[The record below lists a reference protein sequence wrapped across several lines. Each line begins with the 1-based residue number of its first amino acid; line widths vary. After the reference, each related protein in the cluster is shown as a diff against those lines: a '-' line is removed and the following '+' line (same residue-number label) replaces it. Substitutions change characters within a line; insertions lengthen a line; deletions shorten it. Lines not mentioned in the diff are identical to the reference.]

1 MTERTN
7 PTMSRAAL
15 WRTALVMGLACSLS
29 ALPGCGRRSSE
40 AKGPE
45 GDTAVPVEIGV
56 VTTGDISSYFTGNA
70 TLEADSETE
79 VVAKVGGVVEQILVE
94 EGDYVRAGQSLAK
107 LDHEKLAV
115 QMDQANAN
123 LQKLQSDLDRARE
136 LFDKK
141 LISEQEFQRAGY
153 EYDQQ
158 KAAYDLCK
166 LDLEYT
172 AITSPIGGVV
182 AERMI
187 KVGNM
192 VVPNQT
198 TFRVTDLDPLLAPL
212 HVPERQ
218 AGKLQV
224 GQQATITVDAV
235 PGAQFAGSVERLSPV
250 VDPSTGTVKVTVGVH
265 DASRQLK
272 PGMLA
277 RIGITH
283 DVHAGTILAPRDAV
297 MEEDN
302 QSSVFVVRGGSAYR
316 QTIQTGFVNTSHIE
330 ILKGL
335 AGGDTVVTT
344 GKGGLKDSSKVDV
357 VPGAASVAESK

>member
-1 MTERTN
+1 MTEKTTLAVCRI
-7 PTMSRAAL
+7 
-15 WRTALVMGLACSLS
+15 ALVLSLAGMLA

-45 GDTAVPVEIGV
+45 SDTAVPVEVGV

-70 TLEADSETE
+70 TLEAESETE
-79 VVAKVGGVVEQILVE
+79 VVAKVGGVVKQILVE
-94 EGDYVRAGQSLAK
+94 EGNYVGAGQSLAK
-107 LDHEKLAV
+107 LDDEKIAV
-115 QMDQANAN
+115 QMEQANAN
-123 LQKLQSDLDRARE
+123 LQKLQSDFDRAKE

-158 KAAYDLCK
+158 KAAYDLCR

-172 AITSPIGGVV
+172 GITSPIAGVV
-182 AERMI
+182 AERMVKI
-187 KVGNM
+187 GNM
-192 VVPNQT
+192 VLPNQA

-218 AGKLQV
+218 SGKLKV
-224 GQQATITVDAV
+224 GHNATITVDAI
-235 PGAQFAGSVERLSPV
+235 PGAQFAGRVERVSPV

-265 DASRQLK
+265 DATRQLK

-283 DVHAGTILAPRDAV
+283 DVHASTTLAPRDAV

-302 QSSVFVVRGGSAYR
+302 LSSVFVVRGGAAYR
-316 QTIQTGFVNTSHIE
+316 QTVETGFVNTTHIE
-330 ILKGL
+330 VLRGL
-335 AGGDTVVTT
+335 ASGDTVVTT
-344 GKGGLKDSSKVDV
+344 GKGGLKDSSRVDV
-357 VPGAASVAESK
+357 VTGTAKVAEGE